1 MATLRLQCS
10 WKMDTAF
17 PRDVMQINPVFD
29 VGFDIADPLN
39 EDTNQ
44 LCEDL
49 AVGLSAWD
57 GSAAE
62 ITVKAYD
69 CAGTQPVYPS
79 GHFVQNV
86 GGIGSSGIPR
96 ELALCL
102 SFYSGQNVPGRRG
115 RLYLP
120 ATFLT
125 SSPGQRPT
133 TAQMTNVAA
142 LHTLFEG
149 LGGTNVDW
157 SIWSSRDSA
166 RYPVTNWWVDDE
178 WDVIRSRGLRAT
190 TRQLG
195 TTSES

>member
-29 VGFDIADPLN
+29 VGFDI
-39 EDTNQ
+39 EGTDTNQ

-69 CAGTQPVYPS
+69 VEGTQPVYAS
-79 GHFVQNV
+79 GQHVVNV
-86 GGIGSSGIPR
+86 GGIGSSGMPR
-96 ELALCL
+96 EVALCL
-102 SFYSGQNVPGRRG
+102 SFYSEHNAPGYRG

-120 ATFLT
+120 AVFLT

-133 TAQMTNVAA
+133 TAQMNNVGA
-142 LHTLFEG
+142 LALLFAG
-149 LGGTNVDW
+149 LGGANVDW
-157 SIWSSRDSA
+157 SIWSGRDSV
-166 RYPVTNWWVDDE
+166 RRPVTHWYVDDE
-178 WDVIRSRGLRAT
+178 WDVIRSRGMRAT
-190 TRQLG
+190 TRVQG
-195 TTSES
+195 TTSEA